1 MDFIS
6 LAGIAVG
13 LSMDAFAVSV
23 TNGAVTKKVNLPFAL
38 RMAACFGLFQAFM
51 PFVGWLVGTAGAGFI
66 SSIDHWIALVLL
78 AIIGGQMVRES
89 FSHDEEDSLPGTK
102 DAISLKMLLAMAVA
116 TSIDA
121 LATGII
127 LPGAVGADSVTLML
141 VSVGIIGLITFVL
154 CTAGVFIGK
163 KFGSILSS
171 KAELAG
177 GIVLIAIG
185 LKIFLDHVVFSAG

>member
-89 FSHDEEDSLPGTK
+89 FSHDEADSRPGTK
-102 DAISLKMLLAMAVA
+102 EAIGLKMLLAMAVA

-127 LPGAVGADSVTLML
+127 LPGAVGANSVTLML
-141 VSVGIIGLITFVL
+141 ISVGIIGLITFAL

-163 KFGSILSS
+163 KFGNLLSS

-185 LKIFLDHVVFSAG
+185 IKIFLDHVVFSAG

>member
-23 TNGAVTKKVNLPFAL
+23 TNGAVTKKVNFPFAL

-66 SSIDHWIALVLL
+66 SNIDHWIALVLL
-78 AIIGGQMVRES
+78 AVIGGQMVRES

-127 LPGAVGADSVTLML
+127 LPSAVGADSVTLML

-163 KFGSILSS
+163 KFGSLLSS

-185 LKIFLDHVVFSAG
+185 LKIFLDHMVFSAG

>member
-1 MDFIS
+1 MDFVS
-6 LAGIAVG
+6 LVGIAVG
-13 LSMDAFAVSV
+13 LSMDAFAVSL

-51 PFVGWLVGTAGAGFI
+51 PFIGWLVGTAGAGII
-66 SSIDHWIALVLL
+66 SAIDHWVALILL
-78 AIIGGQMVRES
+78 GIIGGQMIRES
-89 FSHDEEDSLPGTK
+89 FSHEEDACQPGSRE
-102 DAISLKMLLAMAVA
+102 AISLKMLLAMAVA

-127 LPGAVGADSVTLML
+127 LPGAVGASSIPLML
-141 VSVGIIGLITFVL
+141 LSVGIIGLITFLL
-154 CTAGVFIGK
+154 CLAGVYIGK
-163 KFGSILSS
+163 KFGCLLSS

-185 LKIFLDHVVFSAG
+185 IKIFLDHMVFSAG

>member
-23 TNGAVTKKVNLPFAL
+23 TNGAVTKKVTLPFAL
-38 RMAACFGLFQAFM
+38 RMAACFGLFQACM

-66 SSIDHWIALVLL
+66 SSIDHWIALILL
-78 AIIGGQMVRES
+78 AVIGGQMLREA
-89 FSHDEEDSLPGTK
+89 FSHDEDSCQPASRE
-102 DAISLKMLLAMAVA
+102 AISLKMLFAMAVA

-127 LPGAVGADSVTLML
+127 LPGAVGANSVPLML
-141 VSVGIIGLITFVL
+141 LSVGIIGAITFAV

-163 KFGSILSS
+163 KFGCLLSS

-185 LKIFLDHVVFSAG
+185 IKIFVDHMFLSAG

>member
-23 TNGAVTKKVNLPFAL
+23 TNGAVTKKVNFPFAL

-66 SSIDHWIALVLL
+66 SNIDHWIALVLL
-78 AIIGGQMVRES
+78 AVIGGQMVRES

-102 DAISLKMLLAMAVA
+102 EAISLKMLLAMAVA

-127 LPGAVGADSVTLML
+127 LPSAVGADSVTLML

-163 KFGSILSS
+163 KFGSLLSS

-185 LKIFLDHVVFSAG
+185 LKIFLDHMVFSAG

>member
-23 TNGAVTKKVNLPFAL
+23 TNGAVTKKVNFPFAL

-66 SSIDHWIALVLL
+66 SNIDHWIALVLL

-89 FSHDEEDSLPGTK
+89 FSHDEEDSQPGTK
-102 DAISLKMLLAMAVA
+102 EAIGLKMLLAMAVA

-127 LPGAVGADSVTLML
+127 LPSAVGADSITLML
-141 VSVGIIGLITFVL
+141 ISVGIIGLITLVM

-185 LKIFLDHVVFSAG
+185 LKIFLDHMVFSAG

>member
-23 TNGAVTKKVNLPFAL
+23 TNGAVTKKVNLLFAL

-66 SSIDHWIALVLL
+66 SSMDHWIALVLL

-89 FSHDEEDSLPGTK
+89 FSHDEADSRPGTK
-102 DAISLKMLLAMAVA
+102 EAIGLKMLLAMAVA

-127 LPGAVGADSVTLML
+127 LPGAVGANSVTLML
-141 VSVGIIGLITFVL
+141 ISVGIIGLITFAL

-163 KFGSILSS
+163 KFGSLLSS

-185 LKIFLDHVVFSAG
+185 IKIFLDHVVFSAG

>member
-23 TNGAVTKKVNLPFAL
+23 TNGAVTKKVTLPFAL

-66 SSIDHWIALVLL
+66 SSIDHWIALILL
-78 AIIGGQMVRES
+78 AVIGGQMLREA
-89 FSHDEEDSLPGTK
+89 FSHDEDSCQPASRE
-102 DAISLKMLLAMAVA
+102 AISLKMLFAMAVA

-127 LPGAVGADSVTLML
+127 LPGAVGANSVPLML
-141 VSVGIIGLITFVL
+141 LSVGIIGAITFAV

-163 KFGSILSS
+163 KFGCLLSS

-185 LKIFLDHVVFSAG
+185 IKIFVDHMFLSAG

>member
-23 TNGAVTKKVNLPFAL
+23 TNGAVTKKVDFPFAL

-51 PFVGWLVGTAGAGFI
+51 PFIGWLVGTAGAGFI
-66 SSIDHWIALVLL
+66 SSIDHWIALILL
-78 AIIGGQMVRES
+78 LIIGGQMLRES
-89 FSHDEEDSLPGTK
+89 FSHEDECPAASRE
-102 DAISLKMLLAMAVA
+102 AISLKMLLAMAVA

-127 LPGAVGADSVTLML
+127 LPGAVGASTVPLML
-141 VSVGIIGLITFVL
+141 LSVGIIGVITLIL

-163 KFGSILSS
+163 KFGCLLSS

-177 GIVLIAIG
+177 GIVLILIG
-185 LKIFLDHVVFSAG
+185 VKIFVDHMFLSVG

>member
-23 TNGAVTKKVNLPFAL
+23 TNGAVTKKVTLPFAL

-51 PFVGWLVGTAGAGFI
+51 PLVGWLVGTAGAGFI
-66 SSIDHWIALVLL
+66 SSIDHWIALILL
-78 AIIGGQMVRES
+78 AVIGGQMLREA
-89 FSHDEEDSLPGTK
+89 FSHDEDSCQPAGRE
-102 DAISLKMLLAMAVA
+102 AISLKMLFAMAVA

-127 LPGAVGADSVTLML
+127 LPGAVGANSVPLML
-141 VSVGIIGLITFVL
+141 LSVGIIGAITFAL

-163 KFGSILSS
+163 KFGCLLSS

-185 LKIFLDHVVFSAG
+185 IKIFVDHMFLSAG

>member
-23 TNGAVTKKVNLPFAL
+23 TNGAVTKKVNFPFAL

-66 SSIDHWIALVLL
+66 SNIDHWIALVLL

-102 DAISLKMLLAMAVA
+102 EAISLKMLLAMAVA

-127 LPGAVGADSVTLML
+127 LPSAVGADSVTLML

-163 KFGSILSS
+163 KFGSLLSS

-185 LKIFLDHVVFSAG
+185 LKIFLDHMVFSAG